1 MYLCILAEKNG
12 KKCFPIILRCID
24 TLSLYGLNSSSGII
38 KSIPN
43 QFTSFSYLTFD
54 LIPTVEYN
62 ALKQNKKTKSISLY
76 FVSIIPEKS
85 FKSLLMS
92 ETLMYPGESDVI
104 LIRSI
109 FVDYIVANG
118 LAGNG
123 VSPLSRLVTNIF
135 LSISQ
140 RFLFL
145 IIKSNLFTNKYGI
158 TTFHIE
164 TILTVVFP
172 KSIGICN
179 NSFLWLYTNFTT
191 SM

>member
-1 MYLCILAEKNG
+1 MKDDFNIFILCYYNVFVHAV
-12 KKCFPIILRCID
+12 IIYK
-24 TLSLYGLNSSSGII
+24 LS
-38 KSIPN
+38 
-43 QFTSFSYLTFD
+43 QVVT
-54 LIPTVEYN
+54 
-62 ALKQNKKTKSISLY
+62 
-76 FVSIIPEKS
+76 
-85 FKSLLMS
+85 
-92 ETLMYPGESDVI
+92 
-104 LIRSI
+104 
-109 FVDYIVANG
+109 NG